1 MSAKGLIKKA
11 RILLKTKAGRIP
23 PEGKKE
29 IEERIEELERAV
41 TRGGRKQEKKA
52 VAGLQKAVVRH
63 VPKRKREVA
72 GEWAYSLA
80 TAALIALVI
89 RHFAVEPF
97 KIPSGSMY
105 PTLKGNSA
113 NGPGDKILVNKFIY
127 GPRIPF
133 TGIRLFTASR
143 PKRWDVIVF
152 STRGIYDASQ
162 YTKNFVKRVVGLP
175 NETLEILD
183 GKIYKYVPDEQG
195 GEKKVP
201 VHRPEYV
208 PEISYENIREG
219 QPLQLPV
226 SDYVKFLGIRLWPKG
241 PRHHITR
248 GTWRCGVEGQ
258 KFTVPEGHYF
268 CLGDNTGNSFDSRA
282 WGFVPFENVKGKVIC
297 KWSFKPPFGQGLV
310 R

>member
-1 MSAKGLIKKA
+1 MSAKGLIRKA
-11 RILLKTKAGRIP
+11 RILLKTKAKRIT

-29 IEERIEELERAV
+29 IEERIADLERAL
-41 TRGGRKQEKKA
+41 TRDARKQVKKA
-52 VAGLQKAVVRH
+52 GEGLQKAVVRH
-63 VPKRKREVA
+63 VPKRKMEVV

-133 TGIRLFTASR
+133 TGIRLFTASK

-152 STRGIYDASQ
+152 STRGIHDASQ

-175 NETLEILD
+175 GETLEILD
-183 GKIYKYVPDEQG
+183 ERICKYVSDGEG
-195 GEKKVP
+195 GTKAVP
-201 VHRPEYV
+201 VERPEYV
-208 PEISYENIREG
+208 PEIHYENIPEG
-219 QPLQLPV
+219 QLLRLPV
-226 SDYVKFLGIRLWPKG
+226 SDYVSIFGIRLWGKG
-241 PRHHITR
+241 PRHHIAR
-248 GTWRCGVEGQ
+248 GTWRYGMKGQ

-282 WGFVPFENVKGKVIC
+282 WGFVPFENIKGKVIC
-297 KWSFKPPFGQGLV
+297 KWSFKPPWGQGLV